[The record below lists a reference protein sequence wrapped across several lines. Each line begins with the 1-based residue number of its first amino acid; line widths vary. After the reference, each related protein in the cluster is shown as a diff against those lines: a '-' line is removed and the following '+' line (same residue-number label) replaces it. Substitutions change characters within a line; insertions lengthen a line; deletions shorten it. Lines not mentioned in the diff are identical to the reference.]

1 MSIFYRF
8 IVDLRMTNF
17 Y

>member
-1 MSIFYRF
+1 LYVI
-8 IVDLRMTNF
+8 DPQRMTNF